1 MVKLFNKF
9 HKIDNKEENKKD
21 NNKLDD
27 KFKSISLEEKNKKS
41 ELTEEELEKYID
53 VATKSGR
60 EDKEFMKMHR

>member
-9 HKIDNKEENKKD
+9 HKIDNKEENKKE

-27 KFKSISLEEKNKKS
+27 KFKSTGLEEKNEKS

-60 EDKEFMKMHR
+60 EDEEFMKMHR